1 MDSSENKEIKEMLE
15 TLLKKELERK
25 INKDE
30 NDTTKL
36 HNGQTTINIDHG
48 ISTYALLYLLLEQN
62 SNSISQSDRSMDVD
76 EKRSLTAEK
85 SIKRLTEN
93 VARIQR
99 KNREFYLEVLE
110 RLEKK

>member
-1 MDSSENKEIKEMLE
+1 MSALENKEIKEMLE

-25 INKDE
+25 TNKDE

-62 SNSISQSDRSMDVD
+62 SNSVSKSDRSMDAN

-85 SIKRLTEN
+85 KLKRLLEN
-93 VARIQR
+93 IALIQK
-99 KNREFYLEVLE
+99 KNKEFYLEVLE
-110 RLEKK
+110 RLEK

>member
-1 MDSSENKEIKEMLE
+1 MSALENKEIKELLE

-36 HNGQTTINIDHG
+36 YKGQTTINIDHG
-48 ISTYALLYLLLEQN
+48 ISTFALLYLLLGQN
-62 SNSISQSDRSMDVD
+62 PNAVSQSNSSMV
-76 EKRSLTAEK
+76 SAEK

-93 VARIQR
+93 AARIQK
-99 KNREFYLEVLE
+99 KNRGFYLEVLE